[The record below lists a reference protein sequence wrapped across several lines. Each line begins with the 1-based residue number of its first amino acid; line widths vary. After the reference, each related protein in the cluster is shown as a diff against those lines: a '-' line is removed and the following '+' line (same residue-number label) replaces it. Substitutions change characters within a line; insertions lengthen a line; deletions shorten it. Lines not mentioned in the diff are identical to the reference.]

1 MSDKSTTAG
10 SKAGTASNTKV
21 QVQRMFVRDLT
32 LSCHLGVTERER
44 AKAQRI
50 RVNVE
55 LEVMP
60 QRPID
65 DDEHKIVDYRY
76 VVPAVREIAQEGAP
90 KLLETLADRIAERC
104 FYDPRTRAVRV
115 RIEKLDRY
123 SDAAG
128 VGIEIEH
135 RRDAT

>member
-1 MSDKSTTAG
+1 MSDIDKTAEAPARTSTDTTV
-10 SKAGTASNTKV
+10 K
-21 QVQRMFVRDLT
+21 VQRMFVRDLT

-55 LEVMP
+55 LEVTP

-76 VVPAVREIAQEGAP
+76 VVPAVREIAMEGAP

-104 FYDPRTRAVRV
+104 FYDSRTLAVRV

-135 RRDAT
+135 RRDDT